1 VNPLR
6 VSMIAAAILICAY
19 APAKANFYNG
29 NELLSFCTDKNTMEV
44 CYGYI
49 AGLADEENTVSIL
62 SKRPDVSFCLPD
74 AASIG
79 QLTDVVIAF
88 WKKNADTRQLP
99 ASFLVHLI
107 LATHF
112 PCIGN

>member
-1 VNPLR
+1 
-6 VSMIAAAILICAY
+6 MIAAAILICAY

-62 SKRPDVSFCLPD
+62 SCFDRPINGCCYCIFEKKCRHKALAGKFSGSLNLSHAFSLHWELTPFCD
-74 AASIG
+74 
-79 QLTDVVIAF
+79 
-88 WKKNADTRQLP
+88 
-99 ASFLVHLI
+99 
-107 LATHF
+107 
-112 PCIGN
+112 